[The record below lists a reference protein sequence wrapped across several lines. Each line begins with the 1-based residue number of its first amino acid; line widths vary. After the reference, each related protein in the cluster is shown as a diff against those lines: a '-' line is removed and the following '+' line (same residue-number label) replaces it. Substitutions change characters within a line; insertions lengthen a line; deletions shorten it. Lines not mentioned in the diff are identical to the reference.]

1 MTLARAP
8 GKLVISGAYSVLE
21 GAPAIVAAVD
31 RFALADSCKATGYVT
46 EEMRQAFDGPY
57 PWIDASALRDGDRK
71 LGLGSSAALL
81 VAAMATQPNIALDE
95 AGARQ
100 RLFEAAL
107 VAHRKAQGGGS
118 GVDVAASVF
127 GGVLRYRLKTPLR
140 VALSAGMGDSP
151 EPEIA
156 PLELPPSTVIEVWA
170 SETSAKTSD
179 FIRKVYALR
188 DTRRSVFDNL
198 IRRAWE
204 AAEAAV
210 VSCENRE
217 PATFV
222 TGICRQVSVLRELG
236 VEAGVPIVGDELWR
250 LHELALRQHACV
262 IPAGA
267 GGGDVNLFVGAKSS
281 CPDFRWAA
289 SAAALRPIS
298 LRLGA
303 PGVSITR

>member
-31 RFALADSCKATGYVT
+31 RFAVADSCNATGYVT
-46 EEMRQAFDGPY
+46 EEMRQAFEGPY

-81 VAAMATQPNIALDE
+81 VAAMATQPNVALDE

-127 GGVLRYRLKTPLR
+127 GGVLSYRLRAPLR
-140 VALSAGMGDSP
+140 VAMTAGMGESP
-151 EPEIA
+151 GPEIT

-179 FIRKVYALR
+179 FIRKVYTLR
-188 DTRRSVFDNL
+188 DTRRSVFDDL
-198 IRRAWE
+198 IRRARQ

-210 VSCENRE
+210 VSCENRVH
-217 PATFV
+217 ASFV
-222 TGICRQVSVLRELG
+222 SSICQQVDTLRELG

-250 LHELALRQHACV
+250 LHELARRQHASV

-267 GGGDVNLFVGAKSS
+267 GGGDVNLFVGAKPS
-281 CPDFRWAA
+281 CPDFRRAA
-289 SAAALRPIS
+289 GAAALRPVS
-298 LRLGA
+298 LNLGA